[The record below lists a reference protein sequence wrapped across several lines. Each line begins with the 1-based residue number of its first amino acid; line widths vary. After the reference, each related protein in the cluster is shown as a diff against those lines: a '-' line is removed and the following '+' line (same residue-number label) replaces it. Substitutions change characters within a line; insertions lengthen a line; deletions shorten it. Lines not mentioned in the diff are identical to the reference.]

1 MRKLVLG
8 LGFGSDGVGLVTDY
22 LCRTGAEDP
31 VKKRVIVHN
40 LAGLNKSEKVRVGNL
55 EHGFSY
61 FGSGTLRGATTILES
76 DCIVNPVKLVEE
88 YKELCNKGLKPKM
101 HIEEEC
107 PLCTPYDTWI
117 DESRNPMQEHVSQTV
132 KQREKEGLKLHMGD
146 YLYKRVFEIKMDR
159 IAKYALDII
168 PDSFDSLKLR
178 EFYAAMDF
186 IEGCENIEIHRSF
199 ICSQESNQSDDYIH
213 EISQGV
219 MEGIEYKDSF
229 PFGELSA
236 SLFSEGLFHLYLV
249 TRAYIARQGSDKLP
263 LSENRCITIPGKRI
277 GQEISP
283 DEDLNTCILD
293 IDMLRYAAD
302 KARKRLPY
310 GATTLV
316 ITCLWHLHPFT
327 DEDGKER
334 SAWQV
339 MEKNLIKEFATEEE
353 FVEYIATELG
363 LVNVL
368 LSRSPYSDFM
378 EKWKPKINIGEVF
391 FSLINDSCRDQIKIN
406 EI

>member
-1 MRKLVLG
+1 MKKLVLG

-55 EHGFSY
+55 EHGFNY

-76 DCIVNPVKLVEE
+76 DCIINPVKLVEE

-101 HIEEEC
+101 YIEEGC
-107 PLCTPYDTWI
+107 PLCTPYDTWL
-117 DESRNPMQEHVSQTV
+117 DESKNPMQEYVSQAI

-146 YLYKRVFEIKMDR
+146 YLYKRVFQIKMDR

-168 PDSFDSLKLR
+168 PGSFDSLKLQ
-178 EFYAAMDF
+178 EFYAALDF
-186 IEGCENIEIHRSF
+186 IEECENIVLNRSF
-199 ICSQESNQSDDYIH
+199 TCSQESNQSDNYIH

-219 MEGIEYKDSF
+219 MEGIEYKDAF
-229 PFGELSA
+229 PFGDLSA
-236 SLFSEGLFHLYLV
+236 TLFLEGPFHLYLV
-249 TRAYIARQGSDKLP
+249 TRAYIARQESDKLP

-277 GQEISP
+277 GQEIST
-283 DEDLNTCILD
+283 DEALNTCILD

-302 KARKRLPY
+302 KARKRLPC
-310 GATTLV
+310 GVTTLV

-339 MEKNLIKEFATEEE
+339 MEKNSIKEFATEEE

-363 LVNVL
+363 FVNVL
-368 LSRSPYSDFM
+368 LSRNPYSDFM
-378 EKWKPKINIGEVF
+378 EKWKSEINIGEGF
-391 FSLINDSCRDQIKIN
+391 FSLIDDSCHAQI
-406 EI
+406 